1 LRKGHG
7 LPSTRWLVVLALWG
21 FGTGVEA
28 QTEPPVRWPAFRFSR
43 EAGTDLRE
51 LWQASVT
58 AREERVAC
66 LASSIRNDTVFVS
79 RIAPLEPEDADS
91 MGISALTS
99 IDHCGPPEWS
109 GTVHSHIAEYAGG
122 VPSARFSAQDR
133 TAMRLWYDKW
143 HADGVFCLIYSA
155 DDAHCEADGVVGGMR
170 SPPRIVR

>member
-1 LRKGHG
+1 
-7 LPSTRWLVVLALWG
+7 LVVILALWV
-21 FGTGVEA
+21 FGTGLQA
-28 QTEPPVRWPAFRFSR
+28 QTEPPARRPAFRFSR
-43 EAGTDLRE
+43 EAGTALRE
-51 LWQASVT
+51 LWQASMT

-99 IDHCGPPEWS
+99 IDRCGPPEWS
-109 GTVHSHIAEYAGG
+109 GTVHSHIAEYAGSR
-122 VPSARFSAQDR
+122 PSARFSAQDR

-143 HADGVFCLIYSA
+143 HADGVFCLIYSE

-170 SPPRIVR
+170 SPPRMVR

>member
-1 LRKGHG
+1 MTKRPGVA
-7 LPSTRWLVVLALWG
+7 PSRLVVIVALWV
-21 FGTGVEA
+21 FGTGLQA
-28 QTEPPVRWPAFRFSR
+28 QTELPVRRPAFRFSR
-43 EAGTDLRE
+43 EAGTALRG
-51 LWQASVT
+51 LWQASMA

-99 IDHCGPPEWS
+99 IDRCGPPEWS

-122 VPSARFSAQDR
+122 RPSARFSAQDR

-143 HADGVFCLIYSA
+143 HADGVFCLIYSE